1 MRLAPLAVI
10 ASLLLL
16 PACKSDPIPSSHA
29 ATSASGSAN
38 AAKPA
43 GLRDRDPALAHRLVA
58 EGAILLDVR
67 TPEEFSGRHLG
78 GAVNIPVEDLESKL
92 AEVEKLTGGNKKKP
106 IVVYCATGARSKYA
120 KKALVKAGYEQVSNL
135 GAISA
140 W

>member
-1 MRLAPLAVI
+1 MRLALLPVI

-16 PACKSDPIPSSHA
+16 TACKNDPIPSSHA
-29 ATSASGSAN
+29 ATSGSAN

-67 TPEEFSGRHLG
+67 TPEEFSGRHLN
-78 GAVNIPVEDLESKL
+78 GAVNIPVEDLEGKL
-92 AEVEKLTGGNKKKP
+92 AEVEKLTGGDKKKP